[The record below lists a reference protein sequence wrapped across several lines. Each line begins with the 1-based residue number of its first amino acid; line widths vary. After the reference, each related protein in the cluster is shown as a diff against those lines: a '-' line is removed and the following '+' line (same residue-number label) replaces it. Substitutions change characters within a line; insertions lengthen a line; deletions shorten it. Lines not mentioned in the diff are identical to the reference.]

1 MNRRAI
7 IIVCCVVLTVG
18 AVVAVVV
25 SSRRFDVAGGTASGG
40 PGLSPDSTPTIVTTT
55 PKSDEAAKNFGW
67 QPADGDEFDAN
78 GINTDKWTVYSGV
91 GGGIDGSAK
100 TTWDEKQCTL
110 RDGVLTLTGAHDT
123 AGTTCGMAWRE
134 NHTYGRWEVRARFP
148 APAAIAYDPVFL
160 LWPEDDEHWTSIGE
174 IDFAEEY
181 DPNRQYIES
190 WMHGPG
196 NVQAGYWRK
205 YVDLTQWHN
214 FAVDWQ
220 PDRITCYVDGVA
232 WLALTDKKNVPDKP
246 MHLVLQQNFVPRTA
260 ADVPPIRSTV
270 DIDWVHIY
278 H

>member
-1 MNRRAI
+1 M
-7 IIVCCVVLTVG
+7 G

-25 SSRRFDVAGGTASGG
+25 STRRFDGAGPAAGGADT
-40 PGLSPDSTPTIVTTT
+40 PLLSTPTIVGTT
-55 PKSDEAAKNFGW
+55 PPSDEAAKNFGW
-67 QPADGDEFDAN
+67 ARTDGDEFDAN
-78 GINTDKWTVYSGV
+78 GINPDNWSVY
-91 GGGIDGSAK
+91 DGHDNAANMTWSA
-100 TTWDEKQCTL
+100 KQCTV
-110 RDGVLTLTGAHDT
+110 RNGVLTIAGAHDS

-134 NHTYGRWEVRARFP
+134 SQTYGRWEVRARFP

-160 LWPEDDEHWTSIGE
+160 LWPQDDEHWTSVGE

-205 YVDLTQWHN
+205 YVDLTKWHN

-220 PDRITCYVDGVA
+220 PDHITCYIDGVA
-232 WLALTDKKNVPDKP
+232 WLALTDTKNVPQKP
-246 MHLVLQQNFVPRTA
+246 MHLVLQQNFVPRNA

-270 DIDWVHIY
+270 DVDWVHIY
-278 H
+278 R